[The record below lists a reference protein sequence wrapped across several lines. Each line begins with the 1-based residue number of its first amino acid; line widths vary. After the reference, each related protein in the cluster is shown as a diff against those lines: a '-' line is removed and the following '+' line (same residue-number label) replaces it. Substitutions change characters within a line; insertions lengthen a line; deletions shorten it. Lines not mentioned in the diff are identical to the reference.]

1 MSDRTQEQRGNNIC
15 QSTTI
20 INPPRSEI
28 PPTKPGLAQV
38 LLPKPL
44 PRTRDWPAEGQQPH
58 LETPLGRR
66 WDAAGWMGCDTT
78 GLTGLGYGFWS

>member
-1 MSDRTQEQRGNNIC
+1 MYIC
-15 QSTTI
+15 QSTPPKAESTTI
-20 INPPRSEI
+20 IDINPPRSEI

-78 GLTGLGYGFWS
+78 GLGYDFWS

>member
-1 MSDRTQEQRGNNIC
+1 MSDRTQEQRGSSLRLCISAKAPL
-15 QSTTI
+15 QRPRAPPSSTHQ
-20 INPPRSEI
+20 RSEI
-28 PPTKPGLAQV
+28 PPTKLGLAQV

-66 WDAAGWMGCDTT
+66 WDAAG
-78 GLTGLGYGFWS
+78 